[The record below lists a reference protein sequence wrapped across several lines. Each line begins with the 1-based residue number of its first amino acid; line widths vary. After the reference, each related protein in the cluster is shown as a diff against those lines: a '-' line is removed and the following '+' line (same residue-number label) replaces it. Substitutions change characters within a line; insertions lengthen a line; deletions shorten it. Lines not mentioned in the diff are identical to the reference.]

1 MISPYSGVGRLSRA
15 GPPPLAARARALCAG
30 GGAPEPE
37 GGAAVARGCG
47 GRLQR
52 AVAAVPRRPPAPGRG
67 RRRGWSGA
75 PAAAAR
81 ATQVNA
87 PLNRQKRPAQ
97 MTRTPRSTGAAAAAA
112 SMRDLCV
119 GGGGRFLSA
128 RTIGAV
134 GVPCQCDTSR
144 ARALVVAPRSPQS
157 QRRLP
162 TLRVFD
168 ASDSIQL
175 FCVRDAEWRVE
186 AGSEWV
192 WIPRQHQYGADRV
205 RCAHTGQDRAPDA
218 LALPRCHAS
227 TSATPSSRAGKRVL
241 ASTCLSRPSIT
252 PRSLLRRPWR
262 LGGDNR
268 QRGWFVAKLF
278 GSELLGNFNPVSQIS
293 APFSLPA
300 VLRVDAVCALA
311 LRCRTAPA
319 DHLPSPPPPPPRS
332 PRHPGFLHG
341 RFGRPLAEHRRRWVG
356 LGGLGMLG
364 RVGEGGAGR
373 HDGGA
378 GAHRVNEVMLAAGC
392 DSPAFAP
399 VGCPVL
405 VVIKCRAAFD
415 DRGAGEAGGGGGG
428 GTAGAA
434 RGAGVRATPA
444 VSPWRHRGVGG
455 RDGLTRAGCVRA
467 SWLATGEQAAPPPEP

>member
-15 GPPPLAARARALCAG
+15 GPPPLAACARALCVGA
-30 GGAPEPE
+30 GAPEPE

-227 TSATPSSRAGKRVL
+227 TSATLSSRAG
-241 ASTCLSRPSIT
+241 
-252 PRSLLRRPWR
+252 
-262 LGGDNR
+262 
-268 QRGWFVAKLF
+268 
-278 GSELLGNFNPVSQIS
+278 
-293 APFSLPA
+293 
-300 VLRVDAVCALA
+300 
-311 LRCRTAPA
+311 
-319 DHLPSPPPPPPRS
+319 
-332 PRHPGFLHG
+332 
-341 RFGRPLAEHRRRWVG
+341 
-356 LGGLGMLG
+356 
-364 RVGEGGAGR
+364 EGA
-373 HDGGA
+373 
-378 GAHRVNEVMLAAGC
+378 
-392 DSPAFAP
+392 
-399 VGCPVL
+399 
-405 VVIKCRAAFD
+405 
-415 DRGAGEAGGGGGG
+415 
-428 GTAGAA
+428 
-434 RGAGVRATPA
+434 
-444 VSPWRHRGVGG
+444 
-455 RDGLTRAGCVRA
+455 
-467 SWLATGEQAAPPPEP
+467 

>member
-1 MISPYSGVGRLSRA
+1 
-15 GPPPLAARARALCAG
+15 
-30 GGAPEPE
+30 
-37 GGAAVARGCG
+37 
-47 GRLQR
+47 
-52 AVAAVPRRPPAPGRG
+52 
-67 RRRGWSGA
+67 
-75 PAAAAR
+75 
-81 ATQVNA
+81 
-87 PLNRQKRPAQ
+87 
-97 MTRTPRSTGAAAAAA
+97 
-112 SMRDLCV
+112 MRDLCV

-227 TSATPSSRAGKRVL
+227 TSATPSSRAGQG
-241 ASTCLSRPSIT
+241 ACLSRPSIT

-300 VLRVDAVCALA
+300 VLRVDAVRALA
-311 LRCRTAPA
+311 LRCRTASA
-319 DHLPSPPPPPPRS
+319 EHLPSP
-332 PRHPGFLHG
+332 
-341 RFGRPLAEHRRRWVG
+341 RRRRRHVLLVTPASCMAGLAGRWLSTADAGLGWVG
-356 LGGLGMLG
+356 LG
-364 RVGEGGAGR
+364 
-373 HDGGA
+373 
-378 GAHRVNEVMLAAGC
+378 C
-392 DSPAFAP
+392 
-399 VGCPVL
+399 
-405 VVIKCRAAFD
+405 
-415 DRGAGEAGGGGGG
+415 
-428 GTAGAA
+428 
-434 RGAGVRATPA
+434 
-444 VSPWRHRGVGG
+444 
-455 RDGLTRAGCVRA
+455 
-467 SWLATGEQAAPPPEP
+467 